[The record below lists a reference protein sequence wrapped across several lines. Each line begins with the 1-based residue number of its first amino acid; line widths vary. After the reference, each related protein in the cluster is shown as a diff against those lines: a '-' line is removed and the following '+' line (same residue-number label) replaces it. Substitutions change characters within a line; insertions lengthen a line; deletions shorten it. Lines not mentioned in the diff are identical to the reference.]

1 MRASTSSFIL
11 LLLSLALPYTFSF
24 FASPSISLFR
34 PICQNNAQSNI
45 IKLND
50 AEDASTDES
59 SPQEAS
65 SPQSDSQSDAPCPSC
80 TKCDGSGR
88 ILGGLAAF
96 PLTSWWPIKAY
107 RPCPNYKGVYRR
119 SGQSLDE
126 IAFGREEGRLQQG
139 KLERSSKEE

>member
-11 LLLSLALPYTFSF
+11 LLLSLALPYSFSF
-24 FASPSISLFR
+24 FSSPSISLSR
-34 PICQNNAQSNI
+34 PICQNNI

-50 AEDASTDES
+50 ASTDV
-59 SPQEAS
+59 S
-65 SPQSDSQSDAPCPSC
+65 SPQSDADSSKDSSKDKESSLPCPSC